1 MHDEAN
7 KIYNHY
13 LNTKLAIQAKE
24 YLNNRKITDEIIET
38 FEIGYAPNNHV
49 LLKAFEKMNFNKV
62 SMFESG
68 LIIEAS
74 NGYDRLQTGSC
85 FHYMMLVV
93 VSLGLAVESINKA
106 K

>member
-1 MHDEAN
+1 MVANIGNVDISKYNLESRVKPVDQKLEPLYRMHDEAN

-49 LLKAFEKMNFNKV
+49 LLKAFEK
-62 SMFESG
+62 
-68 LIIEAS
+68 
-74 NGYDRLQTGSC
+74 
-85 FHYMMLVV
+85 
-93 VSLGLAVESINKA
+93 
-106 K
+106 